1 MKLDNKVAIVTG
13 SARGIGEAIAKKLA
27 SEGAA
32 IVVNAL
38 HAEGANRVAR
48 EIQKQGGK
56 AIAVKADVSSKAEV
70 QDLVSKTLENFG
82 TVHILVNN
90 AGIIRRSPIVEMTE
104 EDWDVIQNVDL
115 KGVFLCTQAVLP
127 HLVKQKY
134 GKIINISSMA
144 ALGTNNPGTA
154 AYAAAKAGVIA
165 LTKVAARE
173 AGPYGINVN
182 CILPGRIITD
192 MIYTSRTKEEVDRFI
207 SDGKKS
213 SVLGRTGNPEDIAN
227 LALFLASEDSSFMS
241 GQVIRMDGG
250 RGDIL

>member
-48 EIQKQGGK
+48 EIQKQDGK

>member
-165 LTKVAARE
+165 LTKVTARE

-207 SDGKKS
+207 SDGEKS

>member
-165 LTKVAARE
+165 LTKVTARE

-207 SDGKKS
+207 SDGEKS

-241 GQVIRMDGG
+241 GQVIRIDGG